1 MAEAQPVVGI
11 LSIGEMGL
19 GIANLLLSH
28 GYRVVTY
35 AEDRRQVFPFRYQ
48 DKKNHVPNRN
58 PRISKATKD
67 RARST
72 NIELLPSI
80 KDLICASAVILSI
93 VPPKDALRTAQ
104 RVHDQTPSNI
114 RDKPVYYLD
123 LNATAP
129 SLATHTNDLLSS
141 NPNKS
146 IVYVDG
152 GIIGGPPRKVNS
164 TGWTTPSLVV
174 SGPTQLPYPD
184 LARTLNIEHVSPR
197 IGAASGVKLCFA
209 STTKGFFALAIQS
222 YVTAQSM
229 GVFPEL
235 RKYMGKHNPQ
245 TLEIA
250 DRGVVGMPPKAYRWV
265 NEMQQIG
272 EMMEREGGF
281 GKGL

>member
-1 MAEAQPVVGI
+1 MADAQPVVGI

-19 GIANLLLSH
+19 GIANLLISH

-35 AEDRRQVFPFRYQ
+35 AEDRRQVFFHRSKQNY
-48 DKKNHVPNRN
+48 VPNY
-58 PRISKATKD
+58 IQIFSKSTRD
-67 RARST
+67 RAQSI
-72 NIELLPSI
+72 NIELLSSI
-80 KDLICASAVILSI
+80 KELVSLSAVILSI
-93 VPPKDALRTAQ
+93 VPPKDALTTAQ
-104 RVHDQTPSNI
+104 RVHEQTPNTS
-114 RDKPVYYLD
+114 DKPIYYLD

-129 SLATHTNDLLSS
+129 SLATHTDDLLSS
-141 NPNKS
+141 NKNV
-146 IVYVDG
+146 VYLDG
-152 GIIGGPPRKVNS
+152 GIIGGPPRKVS
-164 TGWTTPSLVV
+164 TDTERTWTTPSLVV
-174 SGPTQLPYPD
+174 SGPTLLPYPD
-184 LARTLNIEHVSPR
+184 LARTLNIDHVSSR

-222 YVTAQSM
+222 YVTAESM

-250 DRGVVGMPPKAYRWV
+250 DKGVVGMPPKAYRWV